1 MSKQE
6 LMSKEESNIVP
17 HPTISQPD
25 RLLEMAISKGADMA
39 QLEKFMDLKE
49 RHDKNEA
56 RKDFTRALS
65 EFKSQGVSI
74 GKDKEVSYSGTFYTH
89 ASLGNIISTATPIL
103 SAHGFS
109 HRWETAQSEGIIT
122 VKCVLTHSSGHS
134 ESTSLQCGADVS
146 GKKNP
151 IQAIASTIT
160 YLERYTFLAITG
172 LAVQDQLDD
181 DGASYMVEV
190 ITDDQIT
197 VLNDMIAEVK
207 ADKVGF
213 LKYLKVKSLDELPMN
228 KYTAAVN
235 ALEAKKS

>member
-1 MSKQE
+1 MNKKTE
-6 LMSKEESNIVP
+6 LVENNVIQ
-17 HPTISQPD
+17 HPTVSQPD

-49 RHDKNEA
+49 RYDKNEA
-56 RKDFTRALS
+56 RKDFTQSLS
-65 EFKSQGVSI
+65 AFKAEGVAI

-103 SAHGFS
+103 SKHGFS
-109 HRWETAQSEGIIT
+109 HRWETGQSDGIIT
-122 VKCVLTHSSGHS
+122 VKCILTHSSGHS

-172 LAVQDQLDD
+172 LAVQDQVDD
-181 DGASYMVEV
+181 DGASFGLE
-190 ITDDQIT
+190 IISEDQVT
-197 VLNDMIAEVK
+197 VLNDLIDEVK
-207 ADKVGF
+207 ADKANF
-213 LKYLKVKSLDELPMN
+213 LKYLKVKSLDELPVS
-228 KYTAAVN
+228 KYDAAIN
-235 ALEAKKS
+235 ALEAKK